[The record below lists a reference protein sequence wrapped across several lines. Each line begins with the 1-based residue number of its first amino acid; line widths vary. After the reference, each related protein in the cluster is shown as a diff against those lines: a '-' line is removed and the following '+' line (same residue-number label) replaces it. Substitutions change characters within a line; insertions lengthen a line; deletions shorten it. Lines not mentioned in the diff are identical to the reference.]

1 MKYIHT
7 QKAPKVVG
15 PYSQAIETDDFIF
28 CSGQIGINPEQG
40 KLVDGIENQTHQVMA
55 NLENVLAEAGKN
67 FDNIVKTTIFL
78 TDLNNYKIVNE
89 IYGSYFSEG
98 KLPARSTVQVAG
110 LPAGALVE
118 IEMIAVK

>member
-15 PYSQAIETDDFIF
+15 PYSQAIETGSLIF

-40 KLVDGIENQTHQVMA
+40 KLVDGIENQVHQVMT
-55 NLENVLAEAGKN
+55 NLQNVLAESGKN

-89 IYGSYFSEG
+89 IYGSCFSEG

>member
-1 MKYIHT
+1 MKYIYT
-7 QKAPKVVG
+7 KKAPKVVG

-28 CSGQIGINPEQG
+28 CSGQIGINPEQS
-40 KLVDGIENQTHQVMA
+40 KLVDGIENQTHQVMK
-55 NLENVLAEAGKN
+55 NLQNVLEESGRK
-67 FDNIVKTTIFL
+67 FDQVVKTTIFL
-78 TDLNNYKIVNE
+78 TDLNNYKLVNN
-89 IYGSYFSEG
+89 IYGSYFSAG